1 MVILFKLT
9 TRSRPDKARK
19 TIKSITDNVVGP
31 YKLVISADLDDLT
44 MVGFEGATYGTSKS
58 KVDAINRDVPSDGW
72 DVLVNVSDD
81 QVFHQHGFDDVI
93 RQHFKDTTDLFLHLP
108 DGYLTTELP
117 TMSIMG
123 HEYYQRFGYIYHP
136 DYFSLWCDN
145 EAMDVAKALGKYKY
159 VDAHIFTHE
168 HPAWTG
174 ERPDAQLVQTQSHY
188 RRDERVYN
196 KRKSM
201 GFPLNS
207 VY

>member
-31 YKLVISADLDDLT
+31 YNLIVTADADDST
-44 MVGFEGATYGTSKS
+44 MVGFKGATYGTSKS
-58 KVDAINRDVPSDGW
+58 KVDAINRDVPPDGW
-72 DVLVNVSDD
+72 DILVNVSDD
-81 QVFHQHGFDDVI
+81 QVFHQDGFDQII
-93 RQHFKDTTDLFLHLP
+93 RAVFAESLDQFIHLP

-123 HEYYQRFGYIYHP
+123 RDYYNRFGYIYHP

-145 EAMDVAKALGKYKY
+145 EAMDVAKSLGCYKY
-159 VDAHIFTHE
+159 VDAHIFTHA

-174 ERPDAQLVQTQSHY
+174 ERPDAQLEHTQGFY
-188 RRDERVYN
+188 RRDERVYK
-196 KRKSM
+196 KRKAM
-201 GFPLNS
+201 GFPLES